1 MRATI
6 IHPTRRVAYPVYVA
20 VAYSVACW
28 QFISW
33 NSKVVDV
40 IMDCTPRRMIG
51 GGFMSTVQSTLR
63 IYCCSVT
70 KHSVFTPYL
79 HSLDADMST
88 DDGEGGS
95 NSVSYGL
102 CRHCDFTTDRSLL

>member
-1 MRATI
+1 
-6 IHPTRRVAYPVYVA
+6 
-20 VAYSVACW
+20 
-28 QFISW
+28 
-33 NSKVVDV
+33 
-40 IMDCTPRRMIG
+40 
-51 GGFMSTVQSTLR
+51 MSTVQSTLR
-63 IYCCSVT
+63 IYCCSVA

-102 CRHCDFTTDRSLL
+102 CRHCDFTTIVLTVAFCKLRQLLGAGEGEYRLGDGLGRVA